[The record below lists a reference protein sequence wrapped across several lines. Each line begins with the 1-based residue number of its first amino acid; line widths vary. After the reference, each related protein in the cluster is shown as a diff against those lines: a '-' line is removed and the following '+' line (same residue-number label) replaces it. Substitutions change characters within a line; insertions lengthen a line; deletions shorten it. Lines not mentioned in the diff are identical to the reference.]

1 MSFLEAY
8 RKSIKSLD
16 TEEKLDLYFYRLFG
30 FAVAQ
35 AASRLNITPSHLTFM
50 GLATG
55 VLGGGF
61 YYHNTSA
68 MSLALGTTLFILS
81 GIFDSA
87 DGQLARMTGRFTK
100 MGLILDGI
108 CDTLVFVSIY
118 FFSLLPLMSH
128 YGVWIIVIGT
138 VAGICH
144 SFQSATLD
152 FYNRE
157 YLYFG
162 HGKIVEGDYWNPS
175 LREASE
181 VTRKANGFWEKW
193 LLRMRYNWL
202 SQQYLVATRTDDDR
216 ARMKAMVLGPR
227 SIPFQNTYRE
237 LNRNVLRFWC
247 LLGANFHTLMIILF
261 VFLRRFD
268 LYLLLVDILFLNM
281 VMLGLRYFQRDQDCK
296 LLAWMNAAE
305 TTRSG
310 PSLPS

>member
-16 TEEKLDLYFYRLFG
+16 TEEKLDLYFYRLLG

-35 AASRLNITPSHLTFM
+35 AASRLKFTPSHLTLV

-55 VLGGGF
+55 VLGGSF
-61 YYHNTSA
+61 YYHNTST
-68 MSLALGTTLFILS
+68 MSLALGTLLFILS

-87 DGQLARMTGRFTK
+87 DGQLARMTGKFTK

-108 CDTLVFVSIY
+108 CDTLVFASIY
-118 FFSLLPLMSH
+118 FFSILPLTSSP
-128 YGVWIIVIGT
+128 GVWIIAVGI

-144 SFQSATLD
+144 SFQSAVLD

-162 HGKIVEGDYWNPS
+162 YGKIADGDYWNPS
-175 LREASE
+175 LREARDE
-181 VTRKANGFWEKW
+181 VTRQAKGFEKW
-193 LLRMRYNWL
+193 LHRARYNWL
-202 SQQYLVATRTDDDR
+202 SQQYLIATRTDDDR
-216 ARMKAMVLGPR
+216 ARMKAVVLGPR
-227 SIPFQNTYRE
+227 SIPFQKTYRE
-237 LNRNVLRFWC
+237 LNRNVLGFWC
-247 LLGANFHTLMIILF
+247 LLGPNFHTLMIILF

-281 VMLGLRYFQRDQDCK
+281 VMLGLRHFQRDQDCK

-305 TTRSG
+305 GTQSG
-310 PSLPS
+310 SCLPS